1 MIDLRVLELSQ
12 SVAGAYTG
20 RLLATAGADV
30 TLVEPLDGSALRRTP
45 PLLRGQAT
53 GRSAAFEYL
62 AAWK

>member
-30 TLVEPLDGSALRRTP
+30 TLVEPLEGLSVAAHATAVAGASVGSQRRV
-45 PLLRGQAT
+45 
-53 GRSAAFEYL
+53 
-62 AAWK
+62 